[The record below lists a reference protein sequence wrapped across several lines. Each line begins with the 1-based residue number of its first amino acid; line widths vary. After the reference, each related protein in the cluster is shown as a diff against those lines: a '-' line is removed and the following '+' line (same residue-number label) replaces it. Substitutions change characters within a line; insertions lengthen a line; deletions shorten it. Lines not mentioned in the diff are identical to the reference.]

1 MACLQTPSVF
11 RESVVLFHSMYRHV
25 RRWDTTEKKKKNTKK
40 VQISGKTGNNRKQL
54 LQLNITDCSAN
65 FFFFTLAF
73 LPALDSYSLVI
84 RDTHFSS
91 LFPRALFTI

>member
-25 RRWDTTEKKKKNTKK
+25 RRWDTTEKKKTQKK
-40 VQISGKTGNNRKQL
+40 YKYQEKQETIGNNYFNSIQ
-54 LQLNITDCSAN
+54 QTVQPT
-65 FFFFTLAF
+65 FFFTLAF